1 MKSEIK
7 ILQRKEVPE
16 SDKWDLSGLFKN
28 EADWEIELKKLEEK
42 IPEIEGYKGTLNQ
55 SASQLKNCLDL
66 VTELEILDEKLGN
79 YAFLR
84 NTEDIGDSK
93 GQDRLSR
100 YMRVTSILG
109 TALSFLN
116 PEIQAINEETIN
128 NYMEDELLAEFKIL
142 LKKLIRFK
150 PHVLTGNEEKL
161 MAMQIESNQTPEKV
175 FSALTDVD
183 MDFGS
188 IETPDGPVPLSQST
202 FGMLLINKA
211 RDVREKAYKQFY
223 SKYSEHKNTLASLY
237 AGSVQQDIYQAKARN
252 YPSTRAKKLF
262 PDNVPESVYDNLVE
276 VIHENLPLLH
286 RYYKFRKKKLGLE
299 KLKPWD
305 VYVPLLGSIST
316 HYSYNGA
323 VEMIDKAVSPLGDE
337 YCKTLKGGLLGGWVD
352 KYENKGKRSGAFS
365 SGAYTG
371 EPYIMMNY
379 KETVLRDMFTLAHE
393 GGHSMHSWY
402 SVRNNVFQ
410 NYNYTIFEAEV
421 ASTFN
426 EQLLA
431 DYLYKN
437 AESDDMKAY
446 IIGKRIDDIIAT
458 IFRQTMFAEFE
469 HKAHAM
475 VESGVPITVDSI
487 RKKYRGLLELYFG
500 NEMALEEESDL
511 EGLRIPHFY
520 RSYYVYKYAT
530 GLSAAIALSEQ
541 VLKSGAS
548 EQCDYLNFLKS
559 GGSKYPLDSLKL
571 AGVDMSKPEPVKAA
585 MKVFEGLLDEMAE
598 LMK

>member
-7 ILQRKEVPE
+7 ILTRNEVSE
-16 SDKWDLSGLFKN
+16 NDKWDLNGLFRN
-28 EADWEIELKKLEEK
+28 EDDWEKSLTELENR
-42 IPEIEGYKGTLNQ
+42 IPEIEKYKGTLNQ
-55 SASQLKNCLDL
+55 SANKLKNCLEL
-66 VTELEILDEKLGN
+66 VMELEILDERLGN

-100 YMRVTSILG
+100 FMRITSILG

-116 PEIQAINEETIN
+116 PEIQAIDENTIK
-128 NYMEDELLAEFKIL
+128 NYLEDKLLTDYKIM

-150 PHVLTGNEEKL
+150 PHVLSGSEEKL
-161 MAMQIESNQTPEKV
+161 IAMQVESNQTPVKV

-188 IETPDGPVPLSQST
+188 IETQDGPVPLSQST
-202 FGMLLINKA
+202 FGMLLINKD
-211 RDVREKAYKQFY
+211 RNVRKRSYKQFY
-223 SKYSEHKNTLASLY
+223 SKFSGHKNTLASLY
-237 AGSVQQDIYQAKARN
+237 AGSVQQDIYQAKTRN
-252 YPSTRAKKLF
+252 YPSTRAKELF
-262 PDNVPESVYDNLVE
+262 PDNVPESVYENLIE

-286 RYYKFRKKKLGLE
+286 RYYSFRKKSLGLE

-305 VYVPLLGSIST
+305 VYVPLLSSITT
-316 HYSYNGA
+316 HYSYNEA
-323 VEMIDKAVSPLGDE
+323 VEVIIKAAKPLGDE
-337 YCKTLKGGLLGGWVD
+337 YCKTLKNGLLGGWVD

-379 KETVLRDMFTLAHE
+379 KDTVLRDMFTLAHE
-393 GGHSMHSWY
+393 GGHSMHSWN
-402 SVRNNVFQ
+402 SVRNNPFQ

-437 AESDDMKAY
+437 ADSNSMRAY
-446 IIGKRIDDIIAT
+446 ITGKRIDDIIAT

-469 HKAHAM
+469 HEAHAM
-475 VESGVPITVDSI
+475 VEKGIPITVDSI
-487 RKKYRGLLELYFG
+487 RKKYRDLLKLYFG
-500 NEMALEEESDL
+500 GEMELEEESDL

-530 GLSAAIALSEQ
+530 GLSAAIALSER
-541 VLKSGAS
+541 VLKGGES
-548 EQCDYLNFLKS
+548 EQRDYLNFLKS
-559 GGSKYPLDSLKL
+559 GGSRYPLDSLKL
-571 AGVDMSKPEPVKAA
+571 AGVDMSKPGPIKAA
-585 MKVFEGLLDEMAE
+585 MLVFRKLLDEMTD
-598 LMK
+598 LML